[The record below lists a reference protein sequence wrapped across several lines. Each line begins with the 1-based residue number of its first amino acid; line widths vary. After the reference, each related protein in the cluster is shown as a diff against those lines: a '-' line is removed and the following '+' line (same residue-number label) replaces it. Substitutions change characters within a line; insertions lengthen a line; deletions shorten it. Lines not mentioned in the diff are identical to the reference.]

1 MNVKKEMLVDSIIE
15 ACEEKTKEPLTE
27 EEKEDLTRFLKN
39 RLRPRGENNYIFY
52 TVHDHHRV
60 YLDLKTPWTLDVVA
74 EYALKFSK

>member
-1 MNVKKEMLVDSIIE
+1 MNAKKEFLVNNILE

-27 EEKEDLTRFLKN
+27 KEEADLTRFLKN
-39 RLRPRGENNYIFY
+39 RLRLHGEDYIFY

-60 YLDLKTPWTLDVVA
+60 YLDLKTPWTLEVVA